1 MGFSLPRA
9 PTSNVGAGTACSRVH
24 SVVPGSDAQQCSAH
38 AIGIALHQQPDETRL
53 EMAMHPLKVT
63 GHAKYPTTPP
73 SIPADSGRTTTLTP
87 RAPQARPASGPGH
100 VAGHRKPG
108 LSHTNHPARHTRSA
122 DGRKTP
128 PDIAQAVDVG
138 AGTVDPGALADKD
151 TAHLL
156 SLAGHG
162 DEAAMRAIVD
172 RFDGLLW
179 SIVRSF
185 RLGEAQAADAVQTT
199 WLRLLENLRT
209 IRDPE
214 RLPAWL
220 KTTAQRASID
230 TIRSVKRERQLDLHG
245 TDIDAPWNRD
255 ADRHHNEPEASV
267 MRKERI
273 AMVRRAVQELSE
285 RHQDLLGLLVA
296 TPPMSYQEIGA
307 RLGMPVGSIGP
318 TRARLLARLRN
329 ALEAADVHGHS
340 AL

>member
-1 MGFSLPRA
+1 
-9 PTSNVGAGTACSRVH
+9 
-24 SVVPGSDAQQCSAH
+24 
-38 AIGIALHQQPDETRL
+38 
-53 EMAMHPLKVT
+53 
-63 GHAKYPTTPP
+63 
-73 SIPADSGRTTTLTP
+73 
-87 RAPQARPASGPGH
+87 

-108 LSHTNHPARHTRSA
+108 LSHTNHLARHTHSA
-122 DGRKTP
+122 DGRKKP

-220 KTTAQRASID
+220 RTTAQRASID
-230 TIRSVKRERQLDLHG
+230 TIRSVNRECQLDVHG
-245 TDIDAPWNRD
+245 TDIDAPGNRD
-255 ADRHHNEPEASV
+255 ANRHHNEPEASV
-267 MRKERI
+267 LRKERV

-285 RHQDLLGLLVA
+285 RHQELLGLLVA

-318 TRARLLARLRN
+318 TRARLLARLRS

-340 AL
+340 AS